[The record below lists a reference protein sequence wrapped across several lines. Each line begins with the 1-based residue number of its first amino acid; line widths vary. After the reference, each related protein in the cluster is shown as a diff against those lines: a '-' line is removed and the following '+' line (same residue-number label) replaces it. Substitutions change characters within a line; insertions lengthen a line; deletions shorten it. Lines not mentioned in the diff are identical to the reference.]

1 MKKLLLTL
9 CAVTSLLK
17 ADLAQDLKIHCE
29 DRIIQHAFLLEDLW
43 DFIDMNAYAYIMGKQ
58 AAYLEIMEI
67 ISDSHCKCQ
76 KP

>member
-29 DRIIQHAFLLEDLW
+29 DHFIQHAFLLEDLW
-43 DFIDMNAYAYIMGKQ
+43 EVIDMNAYSYIMGKQ

-67 ISDSHCKCQ
+67 ISESYCKCE
-76 KP
+76 KH